1 MMKAKL
7 TQFAIASG
15 SKLLGTALVLLLVS
29 CSRDSGISQSLPPTN
44 STPPATEVLWSG
56 SFQESEWQTDWVLQN
71 RGAWGEE
78 NMEAIADPSGRFSKV
93 LRVHYPKDSASP
105 SVSRSDGVPLGGAQ
119 FYANL
124 GISPA
129 DSLRLSYYVRFSED
143 FDFVKGG
150 KLPGLFGGTET
161 SGGNVPDGTDGF
173 STRLM
178 WRRDGDGEMY
188 AYLPTSEEY
197 GTSIGRGNW
206 RFEPGVWYHLEQ
218 EVLLNQPGKT
228 DGRIRVWVD
237 DELVLDEQELT
248 FRTTDELQIEGLF
261 FSTFFG
267 GGDSSW
273 ATPKDVYIDFAEFEV
288 SRVEAADGGSE
299 NEASASDSQDNS
311 DPPISEQSPL
321 TVAIMEKSDWADGFC
336 MDIEVTNWS
345 NVTVEDWQVTFQ
357 MNQADVQKTWSGD
370 IERQGALYVATPG
383 DWSRE
388 IEPGKTEDIGFCADK
403 LGSDYQPRQVS
414 VSGT

>member
-1 MMKAKL
+1 
-7 TQFAIASG
+7 
-15 SKLLGTALVLLLVS
+15 
-29 CSRDSGISQSLPPTN
+29 
-44 STPPATEVLWSG
+44 
-56 SFQESEWQTDWVLQN
+56 
-71 RGAWGEE
+71 
-78 NMEAIADPSGRFSKV
+78 
-93 LRVHYPKDSASP
+93 
-105 SVSRSDGVPLGGAQ
+105 
-119 FYANL
+119 
-124 GISPA
+124 
-129 DSLRLSYYVRFSED
+129 
-143 FDFVKGG
+143 
-150 KLPGLFGGTET
+150 
-161 SGGNVPDGTDGF
+161 
-173 STRLM
+173 
-178 WRRDGDGEMY
+178 
-188 AYLPTSEEY
+188 
-197 GTSIGRGNW
+197 
-206 RFEPGVWYHLEQ
+206 
-218 EVLLNQPGKT
+218 
-228 DGRIRVWVD
+228 
-237 DELVLDEQELT
+237 VLDEQELT